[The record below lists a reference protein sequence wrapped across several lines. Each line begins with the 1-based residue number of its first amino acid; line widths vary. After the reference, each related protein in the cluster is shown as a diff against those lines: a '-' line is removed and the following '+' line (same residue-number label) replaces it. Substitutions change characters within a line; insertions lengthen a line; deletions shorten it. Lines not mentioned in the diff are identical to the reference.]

1 MNRFLK
7 LFIRSFLIIITIL
20 FLLLLI
26 FRIKYHNDIVGLAKT
41 QVSNS
46 TSDLIND
53 AVNVQIEVGNIQY
66 ERTVYFEKDLEGRI
80 TALKTNMS
88 EINRLKTSILN
99 LINDEILAMDTSDL
113 GIPLGSLILPEVLS
127 GRGPEIPIKIIS
139 IRNSDAYFESS
150 FSQAGINQTLH
161 KLSMNVLVDVSV
173 LVLGKTENF
182 TVKSQV
188 VVAETVIVGNVPN
201 TYLDTGGLY
210 GTISKNSG
218 INKDFNGSQS

>member
-1 MNRFLK
+1 
-7 LFIRSFLIIITIL
+7 
-20 FLLLLI
+20 
-26 FRIKYHNDIVGLAKT
+26 
-41 QVSNS
+41 
-46 TSDLIND
+46 
-53 AVNVQIEVGNIQY
+53 
-66 ERTVYFEKDLEGRI
+66 
-80 TALKTNMS
+80 
-88 EINRLKTSILN
+88 
-99 LINDEILAMDTSDL
+99 MDTSDL

-218 INKDFNGSQS
+218 INKDINWSQS